1 MIIEDPKS
9 IRHYQKI
16 TDVMVD
22 LSRRRYSFDEIRL
35 YMEGYISCLRNND
48 FVEQY
53 HIHRLEEQALRFLRD
68 PSNFELS
75 YPQTQTQT
83 EADYWQT

>member
-1 MIIEDPKS
+1 MIIQDPKS

-16 TDVMVD
+16 TDDMVD
-22 LSRRRYSFDEIRL
+22 LWRRRHSVDEIRL
-35 YMEGYISCLRNND
+35 YLEGYIACLRNSD

-75 YPQTQTQT
+75 YPQTQTEKET
-83 EADYWQT
+83 DYW